1 MRLPT
6 APYRAARFRIS
17 AASVAPRAG
26 GSRTHQ
32 AAGTA
37 AIATIPSTFSRAA
50 ARRGIP
56 LLRRDDVPAAVIN
69 GAGPSAYVASAG
81 RITSN
86 GMKIKINRLDPGSIK
101 KSIGSNLNTSS

>member
-37 AIATIPSTFSRAA
+37 AIATIPSTFSRAVA
-50 ARRGIP
+50 GRGIP
-56 LLRRDDVPAAVIN
+56 LLRRDGVRAAAIN
-69 GAGPSAYVASAG
+69 GAGPSAYVATAG
-81 RITSN
+81 RVTSN
-86 GMKIKINRLDPGSIK
+86 GMKIKINRFDPWLDQK
-101 KSIGSNLNTSS
+101 KYWK